1 MDNVKLAIEVGQPV
15 INWENMFSVFSHTKI
30 QSIIKIHCPNSWIN
44 YLLFIQDTGEANT
57 LSAVEINGLL
67 FTCVPVFFSCLKGI
81 WMKRRWFNYFSEK
94 LSHLLLFN
102 YDAPIMSQVWLTLLT
117 LIGVEILRFHIGHT
131 FHSLNQNLRC
141 NRSII
146 ITKWQTR

>member
-57 LSAVEINGLL
+57 LSAVKINGLL
-67 FTCVPVFFSCLKGI
+67 FTCVPVGFFLSCFKGI
-81 WMKRRWFNYFSEK
+81 WMKRRWFTFLNMISSAAFQ
-94 LSHLLLFN
+94 LWCFN
-102 YDAPIMSQVWLTLLT
+102 YVSSLVNIVNSY
-117 LIGVEILRFHIGHT
+117 GVEILRFHIGHT